1 MIFLKAIILAAG
13 RGSRMKEK
21 TEILPKCLT
30 ELFGKTLLE
39 MQIKSLQ
46 NSGVEEIGI
55 VTGYKAE
62 EITKRFP
69 TLKYFHNDAWLET
82 NMVSSLLKAN
92 EWLES
97 DSCIVSYSD
106 IVYTSKAVEILKN
119 VSAEISIT
127 YYTKF
132 LKLWEQRFE
141 NPLEDL
147 ETFKIDDN
155 LNLIEIGQKTK
166 HLEDIQGQYMGL
178 LKFSPNGWE
187 KIKNTMKKNLPRPIE
202 KMDMTSLLNH
212 ALSNDVKIKTI
223 PYEDLWLEVDNQKDL
238 QLYESWKKEKFQEL
252 FS

>member
-1 MIFLKAIILAAG
+1 MAAG

-69 TLKYFHNDAWLET
+69 TLKYFHNDAWSET

-106 IVYTSKAVEILKN
+106 IVYTSEAVELLEN
-119 VSAEISIT
+119 VSAEISIV

-132 LKLWEQRFE
+132 LELWKQRFE

-155 LNLIEIGQKTK
+155 FNLIEIGQKTK
-166 HLEDIQGQYMGL
+166 NLEDIQGQYMGL

-212 ALSNDVKIKTI
+212 ALKNKISIKTV
-223 PYEDLWLEVDNQKDL
+223 PYDELWLEVDNQNDL
-238 QLYESWKKEKFQEL
+238 ALYESWSGDKFGGF